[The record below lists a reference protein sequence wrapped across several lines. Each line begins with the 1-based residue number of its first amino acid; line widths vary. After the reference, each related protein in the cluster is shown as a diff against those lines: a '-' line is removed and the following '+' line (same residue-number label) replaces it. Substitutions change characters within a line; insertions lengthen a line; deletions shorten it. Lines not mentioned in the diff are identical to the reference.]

1 MNDIL
6 RRNRIVISLGGSL
19 VVPNDGIDTQFL
31 SEFNAFVR
39 HMLEEDSN
47 RQFFVIVGG
56 GATARHYR
64 DAGRDVV
71 GHELPLDDLDW
82 LGVHATRLNGHLIRT
97 IFKDIAHPVMLNE
110 YDVIRKASEPVVVGA
125 GWKPGWST
133 DYCAVLT
140 CENYQVDT
148 MVNLSNVAQVY
159 DRDPNK
165 HEGATPI
172 DRMNWEQLQR
182 LVGDEWSPG
191 LHAPFD
197 PIAAKRASQLD
208 LRVLIVKGGDF
219 ENLRKAIAGDSFHGT
234 VIEGI

>member
-1 MNDIL
+1 MNKIL
-6 RRNRIVISLGGSL
+6 SRRRVVISLGGSL
-19 VVPNDGIDTQFL
+19 VVPNSGIDTQFL
-31 SEFNAFVR
+31 SEFDKFIREKLA
-39 HMLEEDSN
+39 EDPN
-47 RQFFVIVGG
+47 FQFFIIVGG

-110 YDVIRKASEPVVVGA
+110 YDVIRKAEESVVVGA

-140 CENYQVDT
+140 CENYQVET

-159 DRDPNK
+159 SKDPKENSDAEPIEK
-165 HEGATPI
+165 MKWHE
-172 DRMNWEQLQR
+172 LQE
-182 LVGDEWSPG
+182 LVGEEWSPG

-197 PIAAKRASQLD
+197 PIASKRAAEIG
-208 LRVLIVKGGDF
+208 LRVLIIKGGDF
-219 ENLRKAIAGDSFHGT
+219 PNLDKAISGKEFFGT
-234 VIEGI
+234 VIEG